1 MKNESIRKVINVD
14 KPNYAPL
21 FEFKEL
27 DNVVLKLSLFKDS
40 IEFDITGQT
49 VKLGAKTSKGLK
61 EQTEGFTINRNNL
74 DIDIKNSILIPGE
87 VEIDLELKDASGAM
101 TTASFFI
108 IVKSKVLNDK
118 AVEGTNEFDT
128 FTKTAA
134 KIEEDYKGLRR
145 IIIDEN
151 QAANLQDQVNQTNAH
166 LETNIQQ
173 IKKKENSIFNINQFL
188 NRKNSYYN
196 YSIGVMGD
204 SISHGAD
211 AIDLANDS
219 WTGIMRKSL
228 QRQFGSTNNG
238 YVSMKCIM
246 TNATGTLKDI
256 IDIEK
261 TSDWTLNY
269 DFNVLNGFSA
279 YSSTNGGILTI
290 TVKKNTKKVQ
300 LHYVSEVG
308 GGSFDVKDIND
319 NILLSGSTNGESGK
333 NVQTASIDTTN
344 LVAPFVLKI
353 VKTST
358 GQTKFNG
365 VVLYDNAL
373 DIMFNNYSLT
383 GIKLSDIPNNVI
395 DIYAKNSIL
404 FFALGTNDRGA
415 NATQTFTEKINYC
428 IEAFNREKTFVVIQD
443 FMWQS
448 PYDNHFRKELRRLY
462 ENVPNSIILEYPSF
476 FVNST
481 NNQDWINAGLITST
495 LHPTEYFHELI
506 FEITAKKMGLT
517 YTGKKELERLENE
530 ESIYFVEEFKNN
542 FTDSFPTDKKLKTQ
556 VVKNKNIINIQMYV
570 NKGNATS
577 GLECFT
583 IPSNLAPKIAS
594 RFIVNID
601 GDSSKIAYLEIS
613 NKGVCKLYWSSAYTS
628 NYIYGIISYVI

>member
-1 MKNESIRKVINVD
+1 MLSNEKIIK
-14 KPNYAPL
+14 
-21 FEFKEL
+21 
-27 DNVVLKLSLFKDS
+27 
-40 IEFDITGQT
+40 
-49 VKLGAKTSKGLK
+49 
-61 EQTEGFTINRNNL
+61 
-74 DIDIKNSILIPGE
+74 DIKKHENNIT
-87 VEIDLELKDASGAM
+87 ELGSQLAD
-101 TTASFFI
+101 
-108 IVKSKVLNDK
+108 
-118 AVEGTNEFDT
+118 
-128 FTKTAA
+128 
-134 KIEEDYKGLRR
+134 
-145 IIIDEN
+145 
-151 QAANLQDQVNQTNAH
+151 
-166 LETNIQQ
+166 NIQQ

-188 NRKNSYYN
+188 NRRNSYYN
-196 YSIGVMGD
+196 YSIGVMAD

-228 QRQFGSTNNG
+228 QRQFGSTNHG

-269 DFNVLNGFSA
+269 DFNVLNGFST

-300 LHYVSEVG
+300 LHYVSEKG

-517 YTGKKELERLENE
+517 YTSKKELERLENE

-542 FTDSFPTDKKLKTQ
+542 FTDSFPNDKKLKTQ

-583 IPSNLAPKIAS
+583 IPSSLTPKIAS